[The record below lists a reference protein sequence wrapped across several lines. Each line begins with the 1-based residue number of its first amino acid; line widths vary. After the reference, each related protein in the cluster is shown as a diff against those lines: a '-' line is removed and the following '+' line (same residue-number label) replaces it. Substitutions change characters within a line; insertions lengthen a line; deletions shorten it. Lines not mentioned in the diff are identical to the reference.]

1 MQQDSSIEQEAET
14 EAEQFFILRPPSE
27 NDFHPRVR
35 IHSKGLIIPRNI
47 SLDLLKVSHRH
58 FSRNGLK

>member
-35 IHSKGLIIPRNI
+35 IYS
-47 SLDLLKVSHRH
+47 
-58 FSRNGLK
+58 